1 MKLTTRAL
9 WKSDYDAFRAR
20 LVAARE
26 SAGLTQRAAAQLIG
40 KPHSWV
46 AQSETGVRR
55 VDIVELARF
64 ARIYKK
70 PLQYFAP
77 FF

>member
-9 WKSDYDAFRAR
+9 WKKDYDAFRAR
-20 LVAARE
+20 LAAARRD
-26 SAGLTQRAAAQLIG
+26 ADLTQREAAVLLG
-40 KPHSWV
+40 KSHSWV

-55 VDIVELARF
+55 VDIVELVHF

-70 PLQYFAP
+70 PLKYFAP
-77 FF
+77 FV

>member
-1 MKLTTRAL
+1 MRVTTRAL

-20 LVAARE
+20 LVEARQ
-26 SAGLTQRAAAQLIG
+26 SAGLTQRAAAALLG
-40 KPHSWV
+40 RPHSWV

-55 VDIVELARF
+55 VDVVELAHF

-70 PLQYFAP
+70 SLKFFAP
-77 FF
+77 FL